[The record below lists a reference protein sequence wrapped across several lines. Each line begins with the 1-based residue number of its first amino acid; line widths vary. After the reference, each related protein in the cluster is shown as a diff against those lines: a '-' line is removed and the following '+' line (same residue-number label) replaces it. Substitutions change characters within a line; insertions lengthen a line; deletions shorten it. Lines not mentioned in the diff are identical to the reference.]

1 MSNTQNAVSIF
12 NFENQQ
18 VDVLTDE
25 QGNPWFIGKQVA
37 TILGYTVT
45 DQAIRYHVD
54 EEDKKTLTIDEIQT
68 LQIKGF
74 ASPRG
79 LTIINES
86 GLYSLILK
94 SQLPSAKKFKRWVT
108 SEVLPSIRKTGSYT
122 NPKANQFFI
131 AGIHGYI
138 ADNGVAM
145 FDVREVAKALNLIC
159 PQRKSKPPRWNR
171 IAEILN
177 NVEGLTDKDFC
188 KQCDYITEK
197 AFAGLVL
204 TMKSKLARN
213 LRETLFDDIIPQLQ
227 NRKGYYQQV
236 DSEYLNNGNITLDF
250 NQPKFT
256 MLQVI
261 RDIGT
266 MADEIQ
272 EIFESTHA
280 EALEK
285 AIDLKEKELNI
296 DLDTL
301 RDLIPIDTGDDDDI

>member
-1 MSNTQNAVSIF
+1 MSKV
-12 NFENQQ
+12 
-18 VDVLTDE
+18 
-25 QGNPWFIGKQVA
+25 GNPWFIGQQV
-37 TILGYTVT
+37 TNVLGYENGSR
-45 DQAIRYHVD
+45 DINRHVD
-54 EEDKKTLTIDEIQT
+54 EDDRKVLSIEEIQKY
-68 LQIKGF
+68 QIGSF

-145 FDVREVAKALNLIC
+145 FDVREVAKALNLTK
-159 PQRKSKPPRWNR
+159 PDRKNRPLRWAR
-171 IAEILN
+171 IQEILDK
-177 NVEGLTDKDFC
+177 VEGLTEDDFT
-188 KQCDYITEK
+188 KYGDYISEK

-204 TMKSKLARN
+204 IMKSKYAKR
-213 LRETLFDDIIPQLQ
+213 LRLVLSNEIIPQLQ
-227 NRKGYYQQV
+227 NREGYYQQV
-236 DSEYLNNGNITLDF
+236 STEMLNEGNTTLNFD
-250 NQPKFT
+250 QHQQSKST
-256 MLQVI
+256 MLQAVI
-261 RDIGT
+261 DIGK
-266 MADEIQ
+266 MADRLQ
-272 EIFESTHA
+272 EVFESTRA

-285 AIDLKEKELNI
+285 AIDLKEKELDI

-301 RDLIPIDTGDDDDI
+301 RDLIPIDAGDDEDI